1 MSSMSTWS
9 VTSDPTF
16 TIERVI
22 CLCKCLSCFVQVIC
36 SFAAERVPFSVRR
49 AACVPNSVR
58 QLRVRA
64 RRVCYLCV
72 PYYDMLATA
81 RHPIARLSN
90 PNETDSPMQSVF
102 QLVGRHAAVY
112 LGSPVCF
119 LAIAI
124 PTAYRD
130 HTMGQKAKAFRP
142 RNHRPHNFPCMSSS
156 LQSHSTANSWMET
169 R

>member
-1 MSSMSTWS
+1 VRLACPTRFGNSGS
-9 VTSDPTF
+9 VPDAYATF
-16 TIERVI
+16 ASHTI
-22 CLCKCLSCFVQVIC
+22 
-36 SFAAERVPFSVRR
+36 
-49 AACVPNSVR
+49 
-58 QLRVRA
+58 
-64 RRVCYLCV
+64 
-72 PYYDMLATA
+72 DMLATA

-112 LGSPVCF
+112 LGPPVCF

-156 LQSHSTANSWMET
+156 LQSHSTANSWIGDEIERRSLWIGRLT
-169 R
+169 PPEPEHISSRSCLDFFSPPR

>member
-1 MSSMSTWS
+1 MLPPGAAYTRLPREDRTAADMSSMSTWS

-72 PYYDMLATA
+72 PYYRYAGHGQASDCTPFQPQRDRLTDAIRVSIGWPA
-81 RHPIARLSN
+81 RGGVLGASSLLPGHR
-90 PNETDSPMQSVF
+90 DSHCVP
-102 QLVGRHAAVY
+102 
-112 LGSPVCF
+112 
-119 LAIAI
+119 
-124 PTAYRD
+124 
-130 HTMGQKAKAFRP
+130 
-142 RNHRPHNFPCMSSS
+142 RPHDGPKGKGVSPS
-156 LQSHSTANSWMET
+156 
-169 R
+169 